1 MAEYLLLVLVAA
13 GTTFLLAT
21 VARELAVRVGA
32 VAAVRD
38 RDVHAIPIP
47 YFGGLAILAGLTAA
61 ILVADRLP
69 FLGSPEQPSYLLED
83 ARAALIGGLV
93 ICAVG
98 VIDDLFEL
106 DAITKLAGQV
116 LAASVVAV
124 QGVQLY
130 WLPIPGE
137 ATTNTFVFDEA
148 QAGILTV
155 FVIVATVNAV
165 NFVDGLDGLAVGVI
179 CIGAVAFFSYAVLL
193 AVVNRQSAAT
203 TAALLS
209 AALIGSCLGFLPHN
223 FYPARMFMGDSG
235 SMLIGLM
242 LACSVISLTGSF
254 APTAVTEGVGGAT
267 ASLLP
272 AVLPLMLPVAVLAIP
287 FLDLVLAVVRRRRAG
302 RSASAPDKQHLHHR
316 LLEIGHSHRRAVL
329 VMYLWA
335 GLVAFGVVVV
345 SLATGGLAFAGV
357 GVLLLLTVLAT
368 FGIPGRQRGLL

>member
-116 LAASVVAV
+116 LAAGVVVV